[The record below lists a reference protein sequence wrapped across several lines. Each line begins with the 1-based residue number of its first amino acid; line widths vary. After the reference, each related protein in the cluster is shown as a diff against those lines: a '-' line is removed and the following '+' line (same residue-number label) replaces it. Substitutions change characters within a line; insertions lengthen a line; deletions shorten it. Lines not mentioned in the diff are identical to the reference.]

1 LQKSTIDDEWNKI
14 GVKTKTSNT
23 SMGNYQTL
31 TNEQLTNKLK
41 KLNDTAPIEKLA
53 KTYADGDSCLELTIY
68 RGILYKNTELFG
80 KMDPYIEI
88 KYNK

>member
-14 GVKTKTSNT
+14 GIKTKTSMKSLGNFQRLT
-23 SMGNYQTL
+23 SET
-31 TNEQLTNKLK
+31 LTNKLK
-41 KLNDTAPIEKLA
+41 KLNDTAPNEKPT
-53 KTYADGDSCLELTIY
+53 KTYADGDGALELTIY
-68 RGILYKNTELFG
+68 RGILYKDTELFG